1 MSTTTDRRV
10 KYTKM
15 VLRESLIKKLRD
27 KPIARITI
35 KELCED
41 ADINRTTFYAH
52 YTDQFDLLNKI
63 QDAFI
68 ADINSYL
75 DQFAL
80 ESGDS
85 GMLQLLS
92 KIFEYIAQNDEL
104 CRVLLGSN
112 GVVDFQTKVMQIVS
126 TRIVVE
132 WRKKQ
137 HVDEA
142 TAQYI
147 YTYVAT
153 GSIGVIRKWLLD
165 TNPKSPQEMAH
176 LVVRMVYKGIEQ
188 FIL

>member
-1 MSTTTDRRV
+1 
-10 KYTKM
+10 
-15 VLRESLIKKLRD
+15 
-27 KPIARITI
+27 
-35 KELCED
+35 
-41 ADINRTTFYAH
+41 
-52 YTDQFDLLNKI
+52 
-63 QDAFI
+63 
-68 ADINSYL
+68 L

-137 HVDEA
+137 QVDEA